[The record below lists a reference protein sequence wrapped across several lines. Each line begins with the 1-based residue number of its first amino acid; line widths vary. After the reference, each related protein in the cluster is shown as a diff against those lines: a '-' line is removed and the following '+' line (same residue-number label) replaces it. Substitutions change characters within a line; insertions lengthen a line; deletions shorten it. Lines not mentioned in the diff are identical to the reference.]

1 MEAHLATLPNGG
13 QDALGS
19 QWEQGDIMY
28 RDLNDDG
35 KIDNGANTINE
46 HGDIKVIGNST
57 ARFPFSVDLAA
68 DWKGFDIRAFFQG
81 VLKSDY
87 YINSYYFWGA
97 WDWGIWW
104 SSGLT
109 QHEDYFRADADHP
122 LGQNLDAY
130 YPRPLFNGKNHQS
143 QTGYLQDASY
153 IRLKNLFGYTI
164 PERWA
169 NSIGIEKL
177 RVYVSGENIWTGTK
191 MTKIF
196 DPETVF
202 NPDRWTG
209 TNYPLNRTISLG
221 VSVNL

>member
-1 MEAHLATLPNGG
+1 
-13 QDALGS
+13 
-19 QWEQGDIMY
+19 
-28 RDLNDDG
+28 
-35 KIDNGANTINE
+35 
-46 HGDIKVIGNST
+46 
-57 ARFPFSVDLAA
+57 
-68 DWKGFDIRAFFQG
+68 
-81 VLKSDY
+81 
-87 YINSYYFWGA
+87 
-97 WDWGIWW
+97 
-104 SSGLT
+104 
-109 QHEDYFRADADHP
+109 
-122 LGQNLDAY
+122 
-130 YPRPLFNGKNHQS
+130 LFNGKNHQS

-153 IRLKNLFGYTI
+153 IRLKNLQFGYTI